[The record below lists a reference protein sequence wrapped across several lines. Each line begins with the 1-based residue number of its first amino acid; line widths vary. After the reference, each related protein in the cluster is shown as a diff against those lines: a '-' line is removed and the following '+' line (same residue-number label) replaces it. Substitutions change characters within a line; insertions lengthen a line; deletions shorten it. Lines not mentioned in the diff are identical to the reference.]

1 MNNIELIIRNLL
13 DIYSM
18 TQVDFALKTDIPLAT
33 IKKYLQGAFNPT
45 IKNIEKLEKAFNL
58 SLKKIMSTNLTEYD
72 LIEDLIYFYKGELK
86 RLKNEKETIDF
97 FNDFIENDY
106 ANMQTNVEERLYYFL
121 NETEENKVFFLFE
134 SYIDMKNGKYNF
146 NFPKFYS
153 KIDENKKNIEK
164 IENTLNLLDTI
175 TKTFSYHS
183 TETQILKTSDDFL
196 EKLLNILSV
205 KTTIENDSVTV
216 EIEKEKFS
224 LKLSEFKKITNMI
237 KNDIKINIK
246 KYIELIQYDNNKDK

>member
-18 TQVDFALKTDIPLAT
+18 TQVDFALKTNIPLVT

-58 SLKKIMSTNLTEYD
+58 NLKKIMSTNLTEYD
-72 LIEDLIYFYKGELK
+72 QIEDLIYFYKGELK
-86 RLKNEKETIDF
+86 NLKNEKETIDF
-97 FNDFIENDY
+97 FKNFIENDY
-106 ANMQTNVEERLYYFL
+106 ANMHTNVEERLFYFL
-121 NETEENKVFFLFE
+121 NETKEDKIFFLFE
-134 SYIDMKNGKYNF
+134 NYIDMENGKYYF
-146 NFPKFYS
+146 NFPKFYI
-153 KIDENKKNIEK
+153 KVDENKKKIEI

-175 TKTFSYHS
+175 TKTFSHHS
-183 TETQILKTSDDFL
+183 TETQILKTSDEFL

-205 KTTIENDSVTV
+205 KTIIENDSVTL

-224 LKLSEFKKITNMI
+224 LKLSEFKKITSLI

-246 KYIELIQYDNNKDK
+246 KYIELIQYGNNKDK